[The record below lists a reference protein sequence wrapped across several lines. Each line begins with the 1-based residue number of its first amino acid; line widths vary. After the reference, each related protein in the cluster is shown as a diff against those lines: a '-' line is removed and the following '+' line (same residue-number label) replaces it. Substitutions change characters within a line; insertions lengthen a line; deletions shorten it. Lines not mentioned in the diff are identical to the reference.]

1 MNSKNTISIAFSG
14 WLVAAFLGTL
24 LLTGGFQNTGTKIGV
39 VDMNRVLQDSNSGKK
54 AREDVQTQ
62 FNLRQGLLEFVNT
75 QKVLTV
81 DQANRL
87 KELTLKPNPTE
98 GDRQALE
105 QLKASIQADARR
117 FNDLMVKPNPTETDR
132 QALTEFNQRRNN
144 SDAILRAWNEEFSN
158 DLTNLQDDMFASVLT
173 RARQAVLDHG
183 RREGFSVVFPSNV
196 AIYGANDVTEAIV
209 KAVDAR

>member
-14 WLVAAFLGTL
+14 WLVAAVLGTL